1 VEADLLSA
9 RETLETEWREHSKVQ
24 TSIGLVCNAFKLGQT
39 GPELSSLRSRLAI
52 AFERARTLVRESLN
66 LGVRRAFVV
75 FRSHYVGIDLVALSE
90 GYTDAP
96 EAVLDAIDEEVVA
109 SAMTLASN
117 FEDEIVPPPRDM

>member
-24 TSIGLVCNAFKLGQT
+24 TSIGLVCNAFKLGQM

-75 FRSHYVGIDLVALSE
+75 FRSHYVGIDLVALNE

-96 EAVLDAIDEEVVA
+96 EAVLDAIDEEVLA
-109 SAMTLASN
+109 STMTLASN